1 MFFPLKSPSPDFE
14 SFVRV
19 IKGEKEP
26 ERVHFV
32 ELLIDEEIKKAV
44 IEKVMGEKWNPPP
57 RLLFGASAGNNKG
70 DPEVYW
76 QQHINFYYKMGY
88 DFIPDMEHL
97 LRWQT
102 LLSAKKAKDTAK
114 LSRGE
119 RSWALE
125 GKGIITCWEDFE
137 KFSWKKAEQI
147 RLDLKKYYDFLG
159 KNLPE
164 GMKIAVIESLHE
176 QVLEFLLGYEGLF
189 YLIYEQPDLVKAVF
203 DRWGKIVYDFY
214 ESVVCL
220 EKVGVIWHADD
231 LGFKTATLLSP
242 EHLRKF
248 VFPWH
253 KKYSFIAHNCGKPY
267 WYHCCGY
274 KYEVME
280 DLIED
285 VGIDAI
291 HSFEDVCCPVIE
303 FKKKYGHRIGILG
316 GVDMDKLSRLDEKSL
331 RKYIKNILEKCMLGG
346 RFALGAGNSVANYV
360 PVKNY
365 LTMLDEGLK
374 WK

>member
-1 MFFPLKSPSPDFE
+1 VLLALKNLSPDFE
-14 SFVRV
+14 SFARV

-26 ERVHFV
+26 EKVYFV

-44 IEKVMGEKWNPPP
+44 IEKVMGEKWSPPP
-57 RLLFGASAGNNKG
+57 RLLFGASAGDKKEN
-70 DPEVYW
+70 PEIYW

-88 DFIPDMEHL
+88 DFMPDMEHL

-102 LLSAKKAKDTAK
+102 LLSAKKANDTAK
-114 LSRGE
+114 LSRGK

-137 KFSWKKAEQI
+137 KFPWKKAEQI
-147 RLDLKKYYDFLG
+147 RVNLKKYYDFLG

-189 YLIYEQPDLVKAVF
+189 YLIYEKPDLVKAVF

-331 RKYIKNILEKCMLGG
+331 RKYIKNILEKCMPDG